1 MTGTLKEF
9 VTLRNKIKATEE
21 EIVFWRA
28 RCTSPTSSTT
38 EPRYNPNFNTESVQN
53 LYMEKVMELEEELVI
68 EKAEYERLYDKILS
82 TIMKLE
88 DKDYKKF
95 LVFKYIDEMPW
106 KEIVERMYYSERH
119 LFKFQ
124 RKAEAALEALL

>member
-1 MTGTLKEF
+1 MTRTLKEF

-28 RCTSPTSSTT
+28 RCTAPTSSTT

-53 LYMEKVMELEEELVI
+53 LYVEKAMELEEELVR

>member
-28 RCTSPTSSTT
+28 RCTAPTSSTT
-38 EPRYNPNFNTESVQN
+38 EPRYNPNVNTESVQN
-53 LYMEKVMELEEELVI
+53 LYMEKVVELEEELVR

>member
-1 MTGTLKEF
+1 MTGTLKKF
-9 VTLRNKIKATEE
+9 VTLRKKIKATEE

-28 RCTSPTSSTT
+28 RCGSPTSGSL
-38 EPRYNPNFNTESVQN
+38 EPKYNPNVNTESVQH
-53 LYMEKVMELEEELVI
+53 LYVEKVMELEDQLAR

-106 KEIVERMYYSERH
+106 KEIVDRMYYSERH